1 VNKQLSLPCLVLG
14 LLILRSGAVPA
25 ADLGAQLAA
34 CAATA
39 DDARRLQCYDQLSAT
54 LHAPAGNALTRP
66 AVSAAPSTVAAAHIA
81 AAGPVASAAA
91 TTAGTPVPITG
102 AAAPASPATTVTAA
116 PAALAAPALA
126 APAPVAKS
134 DPASEK
140 AEFGVNNGPLAAK
153 RSSTQL
159 KSLTAGVAK
168 VTVLPYG
175 QLVITLDNGQVWRQI
190 QAVEYFP
197 LKVGDQVEIS
207 VGALGSYVLQAP
219 SKRVAKVTRIN

>member
-1 VNKQLSLPCLVLG
+1 VNKQHSLLCLILG

-39 DDARRLQCYDQLSAT
+39 DDARRLQCYDQLSAS
-54 LHAPAGNALTRP
+54 LHPPAGNALTRP
-66 AVSAAPSTVAAAHIA
+66 AASAAPSTAAAALIA
-81 AAGPVASAAA
+81 AGGAVAGAAA
-91 TTAGTPVPITG
+91 TTAGTPAPPATTV
-102 AAAPASPATTVTAA
+102 AAAPAT
-116 PAALAAPALA
+116 LAAPALA
-126 APAPVAKS
+126 APAPVANR
-134 DPASEK
+134 DPATEK
-140 AEFGVNNGPLAAK
+140 AEFGVSNGPLAAK
-153 RSSTQL
+153 RSTTQL